1 MVEKTKTLENDI
13 INRETK
19 VRDDFQENLGKTK
32 QFLQKKSVTAFKKLQ
47 NDLKGLEKSSQEAIR
62 DLEANLASTKSELL
76 LNSETALQTLEAR
89 MKIKDDDIKKELF
102 DNIIDLE
109 QNSKAAI
116 QNLEDDLT
124 QTKNGF
130 KNNFINFE
138 GTLKAQYKGTV
149 TLFMPKG
156 ERRGIVI

>member
-1 MVEKTKTLENDI
+1 MFDLKCKKSKFKNQIWHFKNTEKTLENDI

-47 NDLKGLEKSSQEAIR
+47 NDLKGLEKSSAEAIR

-102 DNIIDLE
+102 CIILL
-109 QNSKAAI
+109 I
-116 QNLEDDLT
+116 
-124 QTKNGF
+124 
-130 KNNFINFE
+130 
-138 GTLKAQYKGTV
+138 
-149 TLFMPKG
+149 
-156 ERRGIVI
+156 

>member
-1 MVEKTKTLENDI
+1 MK
-13 INRETK
+13 
-19 VRDDFQENLGKTK
+19 
-32 QFLQKKSVTAFKKLQ
+32 
-47 NDLKGLEKSSQEAIR
+47 KSSQEAIR

-109 QNSKAAI
+109 QNSKQAI

-130 KNNFINFE
+130 KNNSINFE
-138 GTLKAQYKGTV
+138 GTLKAIIKTTRTTL

>member
-1 MVEKTKTLENDI
+1 M
-13 INRETK
+13 
-19 VRDDFQENLGKTK
+19 
-32 QFLQKKSVTAFKKLQ
+32 
-47 NDLKGLEKSSQEAIR
+47 
-62 DLEANLASTKSELL
+62 EANLASTKSELL

-89 MKIKDDDIKKELF
+89 MKIKDNDIKKELF

-124 QTKNGF
+124 QTRNGF

-138 GTLKAQYKGTV
+138 GTLKAQYKR
-149 TLFMPKG
+149 TLIIRKKRGNAFQPFLVLQRNTDLVHAKRKK
-156 ERRGIVI
+156 ERSKFSCWFIDGMSQQNLMTQITLIYIISKCT

>member
-1 MVEKTKTLENDI
+1 M
-13 INRETK
+13 
-19 VRDDFQENLGKTK
+19 
-32 QFLQKKSVTAFKKLQ
+32 Q
-47 NDLKGLEKSSQEAIR
+47 NDLKGLEKSSAEAIR

-76 LNSETALQTLEAR
+76 LNTETALQTLEAR

-124 QTKNGF
+124 QTRNGF
-130 KNNFINFE
+130 KKHFINFE

>member
-1 MVEKTKTLENDI
+1 M
-13 INRETK
+13 
-19 VRDDFQENLGKTK
+19 
-32 QFLQKKSVTAFKKLQ
+32 Q
-47 NDLKGLEKSSQEAIR
+47 NDLKGLEKKLSRGNIR

-89 MKIKDDDIKKELF
+89 MKIKDNDIKKELF

-124 QTKNGF
+124 QTRNGF

-138 GTLKAQYKGTV
+138 GTLWGSNWVSKEV
-149 TLFMPKG
+149 P
-156 ERRGIVI
+156 EE

>member
-47 NDLKGLEKSSQEAIR
+47 NDLKGLEKSSAEAIR

-124 QTKNGF
+124 QTRNGF
-130 KNNFINFE
+130 KKHFINFE

>member
-1 MVEKTKTLENDI
+1 M
-13 INRETK
+13 
-19 VRDDFQENLGKTK
+19 
-32 QFLQKKSVTAFKKLQ
+32 Q
-47 NDLKGLEKSSQEAIR
+47 NDLKGLEKKLSRGAIR

-124 QTKNGF
+124 QTRNGF
-130 KNNFINFE
+130 KKHFINFE

-156 ERRGIVI
+156 KRRGIVI

>member
-1 MVEKTKTLENDI
+1 M
-13 INRETK
+13 
-19 VRDDFQENLGKTK
+19 
-32 QFLQKKSVTAFKKLQ
+32 KKSSA
-47 NDLKGLEKSSQEAIR
+47 EAIR

-89 MKIKDDDIKKELF
+89 MKIKDNDIKKELF

-124 QTKNGF
+124 QTKTWLQEQF
-130 KNNFINFE
+130 YQF
-138 GTLKAQYKGTV
+138 
-149 TLFMPKG
+149 
-156 ERRGIVI
+156 

>member
-1 MVEKTKTLENDI
+1 MK
-13 INRETK
+13 
-19 VRDDFQENLGKTK
+19 
-32 QFLQKKSVTAFKKLQ
+32 
-47 NDLKGLEKSSQEAIR
+47 KSSQEAIR

-124 QTKNGF
+124 QTRNGF
-130 KNNFINFE
+130 KNNSINFE
-138 GTLKAQYKGTV
+138 GTLKAIIKTTSSKLSSTKIELEQKSMEDIQKLEAKMNMKSTDFKNEIQ
-149 TLFMPKG
+149 TNITALEKKAQKKPLKM
-156 ERRGIVI
+156 

>member
-89 MKIKDDDIKKELF
+89 MKIKDNDIKKELF

-124 QTKNGF
+124 QTRNGF
-130 KNNFINFE
+130 KNNSINFE
-138 GTLKAQYKGTV
+138 GTLWGSNWVSKEV
-149 TLFMPKG
+149 P
-156 ERRGIVI
+156 EE

>member
-1 MVEKTKTLENDI
+1 MK
-13 INRETK
+13 
-19 VRDDFQENLGKTK
+19 
-32 QFLQKKSVTAFKKLQ
+32 
-47 NDLKGLEKSSQEAIR
+47 KSSQEAIR

-124 QTKNGF
+124 QTK
-130 KNNFINFE
+130 KMASRTILSI
-138 GTLKAQYKGTV
+138 LK
-149 TLFMPKG
+149 
-156 ERRGIVI
+156 EH